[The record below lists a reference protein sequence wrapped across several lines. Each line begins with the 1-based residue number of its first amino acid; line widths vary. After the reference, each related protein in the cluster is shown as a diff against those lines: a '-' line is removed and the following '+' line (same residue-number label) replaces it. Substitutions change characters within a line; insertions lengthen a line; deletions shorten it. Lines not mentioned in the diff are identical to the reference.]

1 MLRIFFGCFMA
12 VSWIGMNV
20 GYSDACNIVMAQ
32 RHSGMN
38 DLKIGLPD
46 TILILQSDRSKL
58 HVVCDGNPFI
68 SYCETTDGYTLVLDP
83 IGMYEYAAKGRK
95 GDLVPMG
102 MPAKD
107 LRERSPSDIRA
118 LKRIPKH
125 LRYTGKK
132 LQELEDK
139 QKRSTE
145 GPAILKRDKK
155 P

>member
-1 MLRIFFGCFMA
+1 MA
-12 VSWIGMNV
+12 VSWIGMNTDHSKHE
-20 GYSDACNIVMAQ
+20 YARKDAKTQSNIEMKVLQ
-32 RHSGMN
+32 TG
-38 DLKIGLPD
+38 IPD
-46 TILILQSDRSKL
+46 TLLILQSDRSKL

-107 LRERSPSDIRA
+107 VNERSPSDIRS
-118 LKRIPKH
+118 LRRIPKH
-125 LRYTGKK
+125 LRYSGKK
-132 LQELEDK
+132 LEELQNK
-139 QKRSTE
+139 QKRATE
-145 GPAILKRDKK
+145 NPAILRRDKK